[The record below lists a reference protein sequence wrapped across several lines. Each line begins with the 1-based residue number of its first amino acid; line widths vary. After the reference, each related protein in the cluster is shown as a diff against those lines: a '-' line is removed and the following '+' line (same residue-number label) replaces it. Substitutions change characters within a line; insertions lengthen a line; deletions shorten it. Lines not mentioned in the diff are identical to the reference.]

1 MHMQFQGAAGS
12 AGAFMYCSRGHG
24 VNGRMCSSLQH
35 TVGKDFTGNTFENII
50 STLHELHVAISVSSL
65 ILLKR
70 IKETSIPSC
79 RGLGWW
85 WVLPKFIIHPLNTN
99 QVSGEYFQGRVRL
112 KYNSFKT
119 SLIVMSKKQSYKA

>member
-1 MHMQFQGAAGS
+1 MQVQGAAGS
-12 AGAFMYCSRGHG
+12 AGAFTYCSRGHG

-35 TVGKDFTGNTFENII
+35 TAGKGFTDNTFENII
-50 STLHELHVAISVSSL
+50 STLHEAISVSSL

-79 RGLGWW
+79 RGFGWW
-85 WVLPKFIIHPLNTN
+85 WVLQKFIMHPLNTN

-112 KYNSFKT
+112 KYSFKT